1 MKPLRLLVAVVIA
14 AAAFGAWKHFEKKEP
29 EAPTQAAGKGGG
41 RAVAVGAAT
50 ARKGDLDIYLS
61 APGSVVAF
69 NTVIV
74 RSRVDGEI
82 VNVAFTEGQLVKE
95 GDLLFEIDPRPYQVQ
110 LEQALGQLE
119 KDKANLKN
127 AQVNLDRFKEA
138 KDAISEQQID
148 TMAATVTTFEG
159 AIKSDDAAVDAAKLQ
174 LVYCKITSPISGR
187 IGLRF
192 VDKGNMIRSSEA
204 TSLAVITQLQPIA
217 AVFSLPQDD
226 LAQIATRVDAHAKL
240 AVEVHDREVRNKL
253 ATGELL
259 TFDNQVDP
267 ATGTIRM
274 KAVFKNEDQRLFP
287 NQFVNARLLVDTLK
301 NVVLVPSAAVQRSP
315 KTTFVYI
322 AKVDEKGDGTVELRE
337 VTTGASEGDETV
349 IEKGVAAGEV
359 VVTEGVD
366 KLQSGSKVSVPD
378 RAKKKHGEGHGEK
391 GGSRPEKAEKTP

>member
-1 MKPLRLLVAVVIA
+1 MKPLRLLVAVAIA
-14 AAAFGAWKHFEKKEP
+14 AAAFGAWKYLGKKGP
-29 EAPTQAAGKGGG
+29 DAQTQGTGKGAG

-50 ARKGDLDIYLS
+50 ARRGDLNVYLS

-69 NTVIV
+69 NTVTV

-159 AIKSDDAAVDAAKLQ
+159 TLKSDEAAVDAAKLQ
-174 LVYCKITSPISGR
+174 LVYSKITAPTTGR
-187 IGLRF
+187 IGLRL
-192 VDKGNMIRSSEA
+192 VDRGNVIRASESTA
-204 TSLAVITQLQPIA
+204 LAVITQIQPIA
-217 AVFSLPQDD
+217 AFFSLPQDD
-226 LAQIATRVDAHAKL
+226 IAQIATRVDSHAKL
-240 AVEVHDREVRNKL
+240 VVEVHDRELRTKL

-274 KAVFKNEDQRLFP
+274 KAVFKNEERRLFP
-287 NQFVNARLLVDTLK
+287 NQFVNARLLVDTLAG
-301 NVVLVPSAAVQRSP
+301 VVLVPSASVQRSP
-315 KTTFVYI
+315 RSTFVYI

-337 VTTGASEGDETV
+337 VTTGPSEGDETV
-349 IEKGVAAGEV
+349 IEKGVAPGELV
-359 VVTEGVD
+359 ITEGVD
-366 KLQSGSKVSVPD
+366 KLQSGSKVSVPGHGG
-378 RAKKKHGEGHGEK
+378 KNKHGEKK
-391 GGSRPEKAEKTP
+391 GAP